1 MRTSFFL
8 FLVTVFGASCT
19 DDVIDQPDQL
29 VLPGD
34 MFYPESLIADGDGAL
49 YVGSL
54 VTGQVVA
61 FADGET
67 EPTVVVGA
75 SSGVV
80 GVAGV
85 TIRGDELWLCSIDA
99 TFQRPTEVRSFTLDG
114 IAGATYPLPP
124 NRFCN
129 DLAFD
134 AGGAL
139 YITDSFNGTV
149 LRLAPSATTPEPW
162 IDDPALAATERAVLG
177 TPHRLVIGSA
187 PRRATEDP
195 HAGEHREDE
204 RDGARVSARRR
215 DQPGSR
221 TRTGE
226 PPSDP
231 EQRGAR
237 DERQIDVLP
246 RREVEDRVEPRIASS
261 LHDEPGQECIH
272 DDRTTHDERERRI
285 PRGGIEEAADLVRQR
300 HARDDETRPEQRA
313 AREREHDRHDTAAC
327 STGSHDSTP
336 RSVAAIAP
344 VVMKVATATRERC
357 DRRESPHTPCPLVHP
372 LPRRAPYPTRR
383 PPAIAIGQDAPS
395 VAAGTTTPAKSPAPS
410 RPARNA

>member
-8 FLVTVFGASCT
+8 LLLTVLGASCT
-19 DDVIDQPDQL
+19 DDVIDQPDRL

-162 IDDPALAATERAVLG
+162 IDDPALAPGMPGGFGLDGLAVVPGAVYVNRFDSGGLFRVAIGAGGEAGAAQQIVVTPPLVSPDGMRAL
-177 TPHRLVIGSA
+177 
-187 PRRATEDP
+187 
-195 HAGEHREDE
+195 DE
-204 RDGARVSARRR
+204 RTLLVAEGNGRLTRVTIDG
-215 DQPGSR
+215 
-221 TRTGE
+221 
-226 PPSDP
+226 
-231 EQRGAR
+231 
-237 DERQIDVLP
+237 
-246 RREVEDRVEPRIASS
+246 
-261 LHDEPGQECIH
+261 
-272 DDRTTHDERERRI
+272 
-285 PRGGIEEAADLVRQR
+285 
-300 HARDDETRPEQRA
+300 
-313 AREREHDRHDTAAC
+313 
-327 STGSHDSTP
+327 
-336 RSVAAIAP
+336 
-344 VVMKVATATRERC
+344 ATATATPIATDLDQPTGIVVARGSAWVTEGQLGRLFSMPSQPPNVPFLV
-357 DRRESPHTPCPLVHP
+357 RRIDL
-372 LPRRAPYPTRR
+372 
-383 PPAIAIGQDAPS
+383 
-395 VAAGTTTPAKSPAPS
+395 
-410 RPARNA
+410 